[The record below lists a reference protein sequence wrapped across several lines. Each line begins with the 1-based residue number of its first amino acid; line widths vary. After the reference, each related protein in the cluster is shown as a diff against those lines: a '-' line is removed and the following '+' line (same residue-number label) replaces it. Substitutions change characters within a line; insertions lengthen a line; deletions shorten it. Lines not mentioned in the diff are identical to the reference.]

1 MRRAAILYNPRSG
14 MARSRRRADVER
26 AAAVFRAQ
34 GIEVQLEPT
43 AGPRCADRQAQEFIR
58 SGFDTIV
65 ACGGDGTV
73 HDVLQGLVGTDASL
87 GVIPLGTAN
96 SLAADLR
103 LARNPAKAAAQLLN
117 ANSMRLAIG
126 RIEYQRTPEG
136 RETRYFTVAAGVGVD
151 AALFYK
157 LNAQF
162 KQRYG
167 MAAYVG
173 ESVRQWLIQKF
184 HPFEVEWFD
193 VEQQRHR
200 NEVVTQLLV
209 VRIANFGGVLN
220 QLAPGADLLRNDF
233 RLVLF
238 KTASRARYLR
248 FVTGRLIG
256 RDWTDPH
263 IELVHATNVRCS
275 RHKGDDKPGH
285 PVIHAE
291 ADGELLGRLPV
302 EVTIQPNAFN
312 LLMPAKR

>member
-26 AAAVFRAQ
+26 AAVVFRSQ
-34 GIEVQLEPT
+34 GVEVELQPT
-43 AGPRCADRQAQEFIR
+43 SGPRCADRQAQEFIR

-96 SLAADLR
+96 SLAADLGLSR
-103 LARNPAKAAAQLLN
+103 DPTKAASQLLT
-117 ANSMRLAIG
+117 AQPTRLAIG
-126 RIEYQRTPEG
+126 RIEYQRTPHH

-157 LNAQF
+157 INAQF

-173 ESVRQWLIQKF
+173 ESLRQWLVQKF
-184 HPFEVEWFD
+184 HPFQVEWFD
-193 VEQQRHR
+193 LEQQQRR
-200 NEVVTQLLV
+200 REVVTQLLV

-220 QLAPGADLLRNDF
+220 QLAPGADLLRDDF

-248 FVTGRLIG
+248 FATGRLIG

-263 IELVHATNVRCS
+263 IELVHATQVSCS
-275 RHKGDDKPGH
+275 PYRETGKPH
-285 PVIHAE
+285 PAIYAE

-302 EVTIQPNAFN
+302 EMTVQPNAFN
-312 LLMPAKR
+312 LLIPPRT